1 MVFVHDDKK
10 SRLAE
15 VAAEAL
21 GPHRTEALADLAGRV
36 ADLDALTVGAGTTDV
51 LLKPMTT
58 RDVRVLRQH
67 LRGSDETWAYVGTAD
82 GTPILAVDESSQEGM
97 RDPAA
102 AVVYPELHMRLVS
115 WWLVHAWRSVDLLED
130 TIENLWRWR
139 ITSGAVTARAVIE
152 EAGSLTE
159 EARKLAAGWTAA
171 KAAPADLLE
180 RPQAVRDA
188 LAPVLLQAA
197 FGSRMKISHEKVQAT
212 NVLTLVQK
220 LAKATADDRFT
231 EWYDWLSD
239 AAHPAFGAR
248 IAFASPPMVHPSM
261 AVMVRSYARSPMSLV
276 GGGEQRLLEPT
287 IAFAI
292 ADATVAAGKVI
303 TEVLEQALSV
313 VDDVGLTT
321 AAAPLTL
328 RTYWRNFSPV
338 RGKRP
343 CPCGRGPSSTC
354 RHRWGEPART
364 VTILRTRVTDP

>member
-1 MVFVHDDKK
+1 
-10 SRLAE
+10 
-15 VAAEAL
+15 
-21 GPHRTEALADLAGRV
+21 
-36 ADLDALTVGAGTTDV
+36 
-51 LLKPMTT
+51 MTT

-102 AVVYPELHMRLVS
+102 AVVYPELYMRFVS

-152 EAGSLTE
+152 EAGSLAE
-159 EARKLAAGWTAA
+159 EARKLASGWTAA

-276 GGGEQRLLEPT
+276 GGGEQRQLEPT

-292 ADATVAAGKVI
+292 ADATIAAGKVI

-328 RTYWRNFSPV
+328 RTYWRNFSPSGESAPA
-338 RGKRP
+338 RAGADRP
-343 CPCGRGPSSTC
+343 RLAGTGG
-354 RHRWGEPART
+354 GEPART
-364 VTILRTRVTDP
+364 VTIPRTRVTDP